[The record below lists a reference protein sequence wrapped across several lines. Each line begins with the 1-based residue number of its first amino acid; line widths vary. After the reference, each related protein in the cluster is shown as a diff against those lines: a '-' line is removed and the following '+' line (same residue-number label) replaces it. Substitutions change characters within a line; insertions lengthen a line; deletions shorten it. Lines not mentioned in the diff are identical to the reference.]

1 MRKPWGERISRLTEV
16 SVRIIIDGVIRLR
29 AAERKESMNREKV
42 YSGIDRIPQGQ
53 ASEKLTPGCLV
64 LEGGAFKGL
73 YTQGVL
79 DAMMLSDI
87 NLQCVIGVSAG
98 GLSGANYVS
107 GQIGRSARVGLTYRH
122 DPRYV
127 GLKALRHSRSIVDVG
142 FLTEN
147 RGIYEPLDE
156 ERFFRPEQRFLV
168 VATNCLTGEWEAFE
182 KGKCRDI
189 FLAARASAT
198 LPYLAPMVDI
208 DGTPYL
214 DGGCACK
221 IPYQWAL
228 DEDFEK
234 IIVIRTREITFRKK
248 NREDPL
254 AEKIYRR
261 YPAVME
267 KIKYMNQEANRE
279 FEEVE
284 KLHAA
289 GRLLRIAPSREVLVS
304 RLERDMEKLGDL
316 YWLGYEDGMQ
326 KMDQIREYLGCA

>member
-1 MRKPWGERISRLTEV
+1 MTQKKI
-16 SVRIIIDGVIRLR
+16 
-29 AAERKESMNREKV
+29 
-42 YSGIDRIPQGQ
+42 YSGIDRIPSGK

-79 DAMMLSDI
+79 DAFMLSDL

-98 GLSGANYVS
+98 ALSGANYVS

-127 GLKALRHSRSIVDVG
+127 GLKALKNSRSIVDVG
-142 FLTEN
+142 FLTED
-147 RGIYEPLDE
+147 RGIYEPLDQ
-156 ERFFRPEQRFLV
+156 ERFNRPEQRFLA

-182 KGKCRDI
+182 KGKCSDI

-198 LPYLAPMVDI
+198 LPYLAPMVEI

-228 DEDFEK
+228 DNGFEK
-234 IIVIRTREITFRKK
+234 IIVIRTRETSFRKK

-254 AEKIYRR
+254 AEKVYRK
-261 YPAVME
+261 YPKIME
-267 KIKYMNQEANRE
+267 KIKRMNLEANRE

-284 KLHAA
+284 RLHEE

-304 RLERDMEKLGDL
+304 RLERDMEKLGEL
-316 YWLGYEDGMQ
+316 YWLGYSDAMERLGEV
-326 KMDQIREYLGCA
+326 RAYLGVDGPEATA

>member
-1 MRKPWGERISRLTEV
+1 MSQ
-16 SVRIIIDGVIRLR
+16 
-29 AAERKESMNREKV
+29 EKV
-42 YSGIDRIPQGQ
+42 YSGIDRIPGGK

-73 YTQGVL
+73 YTQGML
-79 DAMMLSDI
+79 DAFMLNDL

-98 GLSGANYVS
+98 ALAGANYVS
-107 GQIGRSARVGLTYRH
+107 GQIGRSARVSLTYRH

-142 FLTEN
+142 FLTEE
-147 RGIYEPLDE
+147 RGFYEPLDM
-156 ERFFRPEQRFLV
+156 ERFNRPEQRYLA

-182 KGKCRDI
+182 KGKCADI
-189 FLAARASAT
+189 FLASRASAT
-198 LPYLAPMVDI
+198 LPYLAPMVEI
-208 DGTPYL
+208 DGVPYL

-228 DEDFEK
+228 DNGFEK
-234 IIVIRTREITFRKK
+234 ILVIRTREAAFRKK

-254 AEKIYRR
+254 AEKVYRK
-261 YPAVME
+261 YPKIME
-267 KIKYMNQEANRE
+267 KIKVMNQEANRE

-284 KLHAA
+284 RLHSE
-289 GRLLRIAPSREVLVS
+289 GRLMRIAPSREVTVS

-316 YWLGYEDGMQ
+316 YWLGYNDGLE
-326 KMDQIREYLGCA
+326 KLDEIKRYLAG